1 LATVTLSYAVSFPI
15 LEPLDLHS
23 RYSAPDFSGAERMA
37 ANHLQLRALSA
48 VLGALV
54 LDACSPRRPPTTP
67 EPAAEAPAAVAPAV
81 SKPRP
86 ARARRPRPAVDS
98 AALERALVARHAHAP
113 LARALVRHDA
123 SPELADRI
131 AEAVVRESRRLR
143 LSPSLVAGVLLVENR
158 RLDTTAVSRAGA
170 LGLMQVMPLHAGG
183 WGCES
188 ANLREVDANICHGTR
203 ILKRDVRRSSN
214 LTVALRRYNGCV
226 ASAST
231 PRCRRYPARVLAAAG
246 RIRRDRLRQG

>member
-1 LATVTLSYAVSFPI
+1 
-15 LEPLDLHS
+15 
-23 RYSAPDFSGAERMA
+23 MA
-37 ANHLQLRALSA
+37 ANHLRLRALSA

-54 LDACSPRRPPTTP
+54 LDACTPRRPPTAP
-67 EPAAEAPAAVAPAV
+67 EPAELPAAAAPAV
-81 SKPRP
+81 SQPRP

-113 LARALVRHDA
+113 LARALVRRDA
-123 SPELADRI
+123 PPELADRI

-188 ANLREVDANICHGTR
+188 DNLRELDANICHGAR

-214 LTVALRRYNGCV
+214 LNLALRRYNGCV
-226 ASAST
+226 ASAAT

-246 RIRRDRLRQG
+246 RIRRDMLRNG